1 MHTSSTRFLP
11 ALKVASCSLL
21 QVTSPSLSP
30 DCTKNSVMTEHHQAV
45 QNNANVFTLQAVS
58 MSDTAFRLRLAVA
71 ITSSCLHE
79 FPAATALAVAMVIP
93 FVILIDSS
101 GDEVFSGISLD
112 WNTWKL
118 EIQQVKKKK
127 KTQKREGPKI
137 IYSSPTGLPLT
148 V

>member
-1 MHTSSTRFLP
+1 
-11 ALKVASCSLL
+11 
-21 QVTSPSLSP
+21 
-30 DCTKNSVMTEHHQAV
+30 MTEHHQAV
-45 QNNANVFTLQAVS
+45 QNNAKVFTLQAVS

-127 KTQKREGPKI
+127 KTKKEKDQK
-137 IYSSPTGLPLT
+137 
-148 V
+148 